1 MDRKLTGLLLA
12 GVTAMSLFAGCGSE
26 KKAAPAAQEKAPAA
40 AQAKGPLTLE
50 YTYNRKD
57 GKATNQMAAWIE
69 DGNGKVVRTLFATK
83 YVATKG
89 YKKQNQALPQWVK
102 KSGVAQL
109 DKAKVDAFTQA
120 TPQSGQVKVAWDGK
134 DDSGKD
140 APDGTYTGAGSHPVP
155 GQRCRL
161 HRHLPERREGTD
173 CRNER
178 KTYQRTGPGRQ
189 QGHGHQR
196 KGRVSAVES
205 QCRILEPGAVVFA
218 AAPVFIC
225 NRGDFQWV
233 KIGKAPCFAH
243 WS

>member
-1 MDRKLTGLLLA
+1 MDRQLTGLLLA

-26 KKAAPAAQEKAPAA
+26 KKAAPAAQEKVPAA

-140 APDGTYTGAGSHPVP
+140 APDGTYKLVLEATLFQDSDAVYTGTFQKGGKEQTV
-155 GQRCRL
+155 
-161 HRHLPERREGTD
+161 EMKE
-173 CRNER
+173 
-178 KTYQRTGPGRQ
+178 KRTKEPDQ
-189 QGHGHQR
+189 AAN
-196 KGRVSAVES
+196 KDMVTNVKAVY
-205 QCRILEPGAVVFA
+205 RP
-218 AAPVFIC
+218 
-225 NRGDFQWV
+225 
-233 KIGKAPCFAH
+233 
-243 WS
+243 